1 MTSERSSYPED
12 VNVDWEENEDQRER
26 GDEE

>member
-12 VNVDWEENEDQRER
+12 VNVDWEENER